1 MNRIGD
7 IDTISLKTDL
17 KYISKFIKPTYK
29 MKFKKYL
36 SNRIN
41 PYSQFRLNN
50 NISLS
55 NIYLL
60 KCLNKLFNKKYR
72 KRLI

>member
-7 IDTISLKTDL
+7 NNTELLKTDL

-29 MKFKKYL
+29 MKLKKYL
-36 SNRIN
+36 SNRFN

-50 NISLS
+50 NINLS

-60 KCLNKLFNKKYR
+60 KCLNKLFNKKC
-72 KRLI
+72 

>member
-1 MNRIGD
+1 MNRISD
-7 IDTISLKTDL
+7 NDTISLKKDV
-17 KYISKFIKPTYK
+17 KYISKFIKPTCK
-29 MKFKKYL
+29 MKLKKYL

-55 NIYLL
+55 KLYLL

-72 KRLI
+72 KMLK